1 MTPARIFLF
10 LLFFCSTAFAEN
22 DGTYS
27 IDDLLTRNTTGT
39 PCATRIYESALAA
52 TGSGIE
58 NPDEADTTEINTWA
72 HLTFNQPRI
81 IESVLKCPE
90 IQSLADTDIIVFDQ
104 VQYTFP
110 TGRTIKIN
118 YETHKGMLKQKLI
131 AANKPK
137 ISPDIANPDI
147 LRDIE
152 NGIVWTNVDPSWYGI
167 LVAEHGTLDEFIKPD
182 KTNVLSLK
190 YIEQNIKKFYPR
202 DHNTWPQKA
211 NCTSKTASAEDT
223 DMINRATAR
232 TVGAE
237 TPKYEPKTDA
247 EKEQSKI
254 AKNNDYYVMGDGNL
268 QWISG
273 AEIAADIVLTVVTW
287 GGFSAVKGTLT
298 ATRGIKSFAKAQKA
312 MRALRTSKN
321 VAKWTKTTDKITDID
336 KAIKAAD
343 KIEDSY
349 HTIANLNKTNIQTVK
364 KLNSELDALKS
375 GKANNRAIRAA
386 TQELEIATKQA
397 NASKAATDTAEK
409 ILKTE
414 QTLQDAKNTNKTQQ
428 EIQRLEQ
435 EIAEL
440 KKTYAKNLDDLK
452 QTHINEL
459 NALEKTTDVKEYQEL
474 SQARRDIAHT
484 TYLMRQGKVA
494 FQSNRGLLP
503 VRAWR
508 SAKTLRAGS
517 KSMKNM
523 EKAIKTVRANT
534 TGLNAHINDWLFH
547 STLKN
552 ITALSKVVAGL
563 TTLQMVIKIAGD
575 MYDYTDLSTGKFTNN
590 IDMKP
595 FLLLGADNLP
605 DYENEVN
612 HGMWLFWAGSSTNP
626 ADDDA
631 AFLQTMSFAEK
642 FHQDLVEVQDEYDNA
657 ACDVDIFVVRP
668 IIRAPGTP
676 DEELYY
682 LFMNNVPWTTHD
694 INNINPEIVEKTPD
708 TENQTDSMK

>member
-1 MTPARIFLF
+1 MLKKI
-10 LLFFCSTAFAEN
+10 LLFYLCLCAPAFAAN

-27 IDDLLTRNTTGT
+27 VDALLSRNSTGT

-52 TGSGIE
+52 TSSGIE

-72 HLTFNQPRI
+72 HLTFNQPNV

-90 IQSLADTDIIVFDQ
+90 IQSLADTDVIIFDQ
-104 VQYTFP
+104 VQHTFP

-118 YETHKGMLKQKLI
+118 YETQKGMLKQKLI
-131 AANKPK
+131 AANKPQL
-137 ISPDIANPDI
+137 STDIANPDI

-152 NGIVWTNVDPSWYGI
+152 NGIIWTNIDPSWYGI
-167 LVAEHGTLDEFIKPD
+167 LVAEHGTLDEFVKPNQ
-182 KTNVLSLK
+182 TNVLSLK

-211 NCTSKTASAEDT
+211 NCTSKTAIAEDT
-223 DMINRATAR
+223 DMINRATTR
-232 TVGAE
+232 TVGAA
-237 TPKYEPKTDA
+237 TPHYEPQTEA
-247 EKEQSKI
+247 EKEQAKV

-268 QWISG
+268 QWITG
-273 AEIAADIVLTVVTW
+273 VEIAADIVLTVVTW
-287 GGFSAVKGTLT
+287 GGFAAVKGSLT
-298 ATRGIKSFAKAQKA
+298 ALRGAKAFAKAQKTIK
-312 MRALRTSKN
+312 ALKTSKN
-321 VAKWTKTTDKITDID
+321 VAKWTKTTGRITDIEKAMKITDKID
-336 KAIKAAD
+336 
-343 KIEDSY
+343 DSY
-349 HTIANLNKTNIQTVK
+349 HAISNLNKTSNQSVK
-364 KLNSELDALKS
+364 VLRNKLDVL
-375 GKANNRAIRAA
+375 KANKANARTIRA
-386 TQELEIATKQA
+386 TEQELQIATKQA
-397 NASKAATDTAEK
+397 EAAKKATETAEK
-409 ILKTE
+409 IAKSEKALQEAKT
-414 QTLQDAKNTNKTQQ
+414 AKKSNQ
-428 EIQRLEQ
+428 EIQTIERELEGLKKNYTK
-435 EIAEL
+435 ELEEL
-440 KKTYAKNLDDLK
+440 KN
-452 QTHINEL
+452 THASEL
-459 NALEKTTDVKEYQEL
+459 ASLEKTKDVQDYKELE
-474 SQARRDIAHT
+474 QARRDIAHT

-494 FQSNRGLLP
+494 FQANRGLLP

-534 TGLNAHINDWLFH
+534 TGLGARVNDWLFH
-547 STLKN
+547 STMKN
-552 ITALSKVVAGL
+552 IVRISKVPAALS
-563 TTLQMVIKIAGD
+563 TLQMVVKVAGD
-575 MYDYTDLSTGKFTNN
+575 MYDYTDLSTNKFTNN

-605 DYENEVN
+605 EYENEVN

-642 FHQDLVEVQDEYDNA
+642 FHQDLVETQDEYDNA

-676 DEELYY
+676 NEELYY

-694 INNINPEIVEKTPD
+694 INNINPETVEKTP
-708 TENQTDSMK
+708 EQQTNTNTTK

>member
-1 MTPARIFLF
+1 
-10 LLFFCSTAFAEN
+10 
-22 DGTYS
+22 
-27 IDDLLTRNTTGT
+27 
-39 PCATRIYESALAA
+39 
-52 TGSGIE
+52 
-58 NPDEADTTEINTWA
+58 
-72 HLTFNQPRI
+72 
-81 IESVLKCPE
+81 
-90 IQSLADTDIIVFDQ
+90 
-104 VQYTFP
+104 
-110 TGRTIKIN
+110 
-118 YETHKGMLKQKLI
+118 
-131 AANKPK
+131 
-137 ISPDIANPDI
+137 
-147 LRDIE
+147 
-152 NGIVWTNVDPSWYGI
+152 
-167 LVAEHGTLDEFIKPD
+167 
-182 KTNVLSLK
+182 
-190 YIEQNIKKFYPR
+190 
-202 DHNTWPQKA
+202 
-211 NCTSKTASAEDT
+211 
-223 DMINRATAR
+223 
-232 TVGAE
+232 
-237 TPKYEPKTDA
+237 
-247 EKEQSKI
+247 
-254 AKNNDYYVMGDGNL
+254 MGDGNL

-298 ATRGIKSFAKAQKA
+298 ATRGVKSFAKAQKA

-375 GKANNRAIRAA
+375 GKANNRAIRAT

-397 NASKAATDTAEK
+397 EASKVATDTAEK

-534 TGLNAHINDWLFH
+534 TGLNARINDWLFH